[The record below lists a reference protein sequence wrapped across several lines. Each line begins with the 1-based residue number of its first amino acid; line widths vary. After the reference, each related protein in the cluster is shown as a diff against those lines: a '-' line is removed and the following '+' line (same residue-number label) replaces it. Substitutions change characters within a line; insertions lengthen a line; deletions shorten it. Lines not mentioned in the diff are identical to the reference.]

1 MNHDDVEH
9 AVAESLQESADALWP
24 RGVFGEPQTF
34 GEVTII
40 PVARVTGGVGSGG
53 GDGSADSTLEP
64 GLPESG
70 RHGSGGAGWF
80 GFGSMLGVGAHPV
93 GVYEI
98 RDGVVRWRPS
108 VDVDRLARHAQVL
121 VGVLAVCASL
131 VAVTTGRRRRR

>member
-1 MNHDDVEH
+1 MNHHDVEQS
-9 AVAESLQESADALWP
+9 VADSLQRSAAALWP

-34 GEVTII
+34 GQVTII

-53 GDGSADSTLEP
+53 GDGPADSMPEP

-70 RHGSGGAGWF
+70 ASGSGGAGWF
-80 GFGSMLGVGAHPV
+80 GFGSMLGVRAHPV

-108 VDVDRLARHAQVL
+108 VDADRLARRAQVL
-121 VGVLAVCASL
+121 AGIVVVCASL
-131 VAVTTGRRRRR
+131 VAATTGRRRAR